1 MTREV
6 VLAILQGVGINS
18 KLPCIKPRQQALIKP
33 GRRRIPEI
41 RSQKANAKP
50 RMICFFPWWQKLCIT
65 VEPLIDLMLGKQ
77 IVGRNARQIV
87 QGKQIIREMLA
98 LAAQLLISLC
108 RIIIS
113 RRRALGICKVM
124 EYRTIELMDTP

>member
-1 MTREV
+1 M
-6 VLAILQGVGINS
+6 
-18 KLPCIKPRQQALIKP
+18 
-33 GRRRIPEI
+33 
-41 RSQKANAKP
+41 
-50 RMICFFPWWQKLCIT
+50 
-65 VEPLIDLMLGKQ
+65 IDLMLGKQ

-87 QGKQIIREMLA
+87 QRKQIIREMLA
-98 LAAQLLISLC
+98 LAAQILIGLC